1 MNEEFEK
8 RYIPD
13 FGQKLAHLEGLLGAY
28 LPRRVFDTEVQQKTI
43 DCNKSAFSRLR
54 SGARK
59 AQNWEL
65 GRFAELFELNRYGLD
80 YRLFHEPFDTF
91 DAILR
96 KAGVG
101 SHGALAAHHL
111 REALRRNVTPGA
123 EIRITRGRKL
133 NVGGIGEVA
142 AEPGILRLNSRDTV
156 NLTIPLRRSGNRTE
170 HLLLLHDYPNGRA
183 TSCLMP
189 SVYAP
194 ETEVT
199 GSSVTLPLT
208 SSGHLTFPVGGQ
220 SGYRCLYAIQSAT
233 DLADHIGL
241 KDVLDDLG
249 LPAVEAGVLNI
260 ETHHMAA
267 LVDVIENA
275 SGKPGE
281 RVHIAFAEYLLD

>member
-13 FGQKLAHLEGLLGAY
+13 FGQKLAHLEGILGAY
-28 LPRRVFDTEVQQKTI
+28 LPRRVFDTEVQQKSI

-65 GRFAELFELNRYGLD
+65 GRLAELFELNRYGLD
-80 YRLFHEPFDTF
+80 YRLFHESFDAF

-96 KAGVG
+96 KSGVG

-123 EIRITRGRKL
+123 EIKITRGRKL

-142 AEPGILRLNSRDTV
+142 PEPGILRLNSRDIV
-156 NLTIPLRRSGNRTE
+156 NLTVPLRKSGERLE
-170 HLLLLHDYPNGRA
+170 HLLLLHDYPDGRV

-199 GSSVTLPLT
+199 GSSVRLPLS
-208 SSGHLTFPVGGQ
+208 SSGHLSFPVGGK

-241 KDVLDDLG
+241 KDLLDDLG
-249 LPAVEAGVLNI
+249 LPAVEAGVVSI
-260 ETHHMAA
+260 EAHQIAT
-267 LVDVIENA
+267 LVAVIENA
-275 SGKPGE
+275 SGEPGE
-281 RVHIAFAEYLLD
+281 RIHIAFAEYLLD